1 MFQFSGFPSI
11 HYGFMYGSQ
20 VLHLRGFPI
29 RKSADRSL
37 FAAPRSLSQLVTSF
51 FGSWCQGIHLMLL
64 FAWTFC
70 IGLLTFAV
78 RFFELLE
85 FLRTYFSVCSKK
97 ALAFSPFHFL
107 LAFSRSSKL
116 FFTLLFLKDQYFSIL
131 CPQYL
136 FVSTLSLLFGFQW
149 TWFSI
154 HAPNF
159 SNGSSIPSR
168 VLGCRFLGWLAQV
181 DSNHRPRAYQARA
194 LTTWA
199 MRQ

>member
-1 MFQFSGFPSI
+1 MFQFPGFPTQR
-11 HYGFMYGSQ
+11 YGFTLRSMT
-20 VLHLRGFPI
+20 LHHGGFPI
-29 RKSADRSL
+29 RKSAGRSL
-37 FAAPRSLSQLVTSF
+37 FAAHRSLSQLVTSF

-116 FFTLLFLKDQYFSIL
+116 FFYPTFLERPIFLNIM
-131 CPQYL
+131 
-136 FVSTLSLLFGFQW
+136 
-149 TWFSI
+149 
-154 HAPNF
+154 
-159 SNGSSIPSR
+159 SSISVRFYSFTFIRFSMNMVFHSR
-168 VLGCRFLGWLAQV
+168 A
-181 DSNHRPRAYQARA
+181 
-194 LTTWA
+194 
-199 MRQ
+199 